1 MEDEEKTP
9 RVLKFPNLHEVK
21 CLECECVGYLKTTTE
36 GVVLEP
42 RHVLPTLFS
51 TTNENTREKFQ
62 SILPTVCKITEEQ
75 EEKGRSTFKDK
86 VKTWIDKDFRLAQ
99 Q

>member
-1 MEDEEKTP
+1 MENIEKTP
-9 RVLKFPNLHEVK
+9 KVLKFPKLHEVK
-21 CLECECVGYLKTTTE
+21 CLECECVGYLKTTIE

-51 TTNENTREKFQ
+51 ATKENTREKFE
-62 SILPTVCKITEEQ
+62 SILPTVCKIAKQQ
-75 EEKGRSTFKDK
+75 EEKPEATFKDK